1 MSERKFLRLLA
12 KGKTD
17 EEIAVEIGGIERQIS
32 EQRRRL
38 IERLRIRSQAQLAAA
53 AGQPAAWPTVLD
65 RAASNLRTDGDK
77 NRSNRRPHTARQ
89 YWY

>member
-1 MSERKFLRLLA
+1 MSEQKFLRLLA

-17 EEIAVEIGGIERQIS
+17 EEIAVKIGGAERQIG

-53 AGQPAAWPTVLD
+53 AGQLAAWPTG
-65 RAASNLRTDGDK
+65 S
-77 NRSNRRPHTARQ
+77 RSVRSANGRR
-89 YWY
+89 